1 MMLFARIL
9 FSILLLLPASWMQI
23 GERNKAIEQ
32 AERYY
37 AETKFEDAVRQHL
50 LLISDFDLNSEEVRF
65 NLALSY
71 QNNGQEADAEK
82 TYTALISSSHQILPS
97 FAANQVGVL
106 QGREEKYEEALASF
120 KTALLKNPGNEI
132 ARYNYELLSRWLDNR
147 NEDEE
152 KEKSENE
159 DQMQPSNY
167 AKRMKAEA
175 DALVD
180 QFQFG
185 QALDVMNKALEI
197 DETVSYYEEFIKNL
211 SEIREIDGN

>member
-1 MMLFARIL
+1 MLFARML
-9 FSILLLLPASWMQI
+9 FSILLLLPSSWGLI

-37 AETKFEDAVRQHL
+37 AETEFEDAVRQHL
-50 LLISDFDLNSEEVRF
+50 LLISDYQLNTEEVRF

-82 TYTALISSSHQILPS
+82 TYAAIIPSSHQPLSS
-97 FAANQVGVL
+97 FSANQVGVL
-106 QGREEKYEEALASF
+106 QGREEKYQEALASF
-120 KTALLKNPGNEI
+120 KTALLKNPQNEY
-132 ARYNYELLSRWLDNR
+132 ARYNYELLSRWLENR
-147 NEDEE
+147 DENKDED
-152 KEKSENE
+152 KSDKE

-180 QFQFG
+180 QFQFN

-211 SEIREIDGN
+211 SEIKEIDEN

>member
-1 MMLFARIL
+1 MMLFARML
-9 FSILLLLPASWMQI
+9 FSILLLLPSSWGLI

-37 AETKFEDAVRQHL
+37 AETEFEDAVRQHL
-50 LLISDFDLNSEEVRF
+50 LLISDYQLNTEEVRF

-82 TYTALISSSHQILPS
+82 TYAAIIPSSHQTLSS
-97 FAANQVGVL
+97 FSANQVGVL
-106 QGREEKYEEALASF
+106 QGREEKYQEALASF
-120 KTALLKNPGNEI
+120 KTALLKNPQNEY
-132 ARYNYELLSRWLDNR
+132 ARYNYELLSRWLENR
-147 NEDEE
+147 DENKDED
-152 KEKSENE
+152 KSDKE

-180 QFQFG
+180 QFQFN
-185 QALDVMNKALEI
+185 QALHVMNKALEI

-211 SEIREIDGN
+211 SEIKEIDEN

>member
-1 MMLFARIL
+1 MLFARML
-9 FSILLLLPASWMQI
+9 FSILLLLPSSWGLI

-37 AETKFEDAVRQHL
+37 AETEFEDAVRQHL
-50 LLISDFDLNSEEVRF
+50 LLISDYQLNTEEVRF

-82 TYTALISSSHQILPS
+82 TYAAIIPSSHQTLSS
-97 FAANQVGVL
+97 FSANQVGVL
-106 QGREEKYEEALASF
+106 QGREEKYQEALASF
-120 KTALLKNPGNEI
+120 KTALLKNPQNEY
-132 ARYNYELLSRWLDNR
+132 ARYNYELLSRWLENR
-147 NEDEE
+147 DENKDED
-152 KEKSENE
+152 KSDKE

-180 QFQFG
+180 QFQFN

-211 SEIREIDGN
+211 SEIKEIDEN

>member
-82 TYTALISSSHQILPS
+82 TYTDLISSSHPILPS

>member
-1 MMLFARIL
+1 MLFARML
-9 FSILLLLPASWMQI
+9 FSILLLLPSSWGLI

-37 AETKFEDAVRQHL
+37 AETEFEDAVRQHL
-50 LLISDFDLNSEEVRF
+50 LLISDYQLNTEEVRF

-82 TYTALISSSHQILPS
+82 TYAAIIPSSHQTLSS
-97 FAANQVGVL
+97 FSANQVGVL
-106 QGREEKYEEALASF
+106 QGREEKYQEALASF
-120 KTALLKNPGNEI
+120 KTALLKNPQNEY
-132 ARYNYELLSRWLDNR
+132 ARYNYELLSRWLENR
-147 NEDEE
+147 DENKDED
-152 KEKSENE
+152 KSDKE

-180 QFQFG
+180 QFQFN
-185 QALDVMNKALEI
+185 QALHVMNKALEI

-211 SEIREIDGN
+211 SEIKEIDEN

>member
-9 FSILLLLPASWMQI
+9 FSIFLFLPASWMEI

-50 LLISDFDLNSEEVRF
+50 LLISEFGLNSEEVRF

-82 TYTALISSSHQILPS
+82 TYTTLFSSPHEILPS

-106 QGREEKYEEALASF
+106 QGREEKYQEALASF
-120 KTALLKNPGNEI
+120 KTALLKNPENEV
-132 ARYNYELLSRWLDNR
+132 ARYNYELLSRWLDDR
-147 NEDEE
+147 DEDEE
-152 KEKSENE
+152 KDKSENE

-197 DETVSYYEEFIKNL
+197 DETVSYYEEFIMNL
-211 SEIREIDGN
+211 SEIEEIDGN